1 MALYNN
7 GYPVTYQQYYPQYQQ
22 PMYQQPIQ
30 TQQVPTVPQS
40 QNTQQSGNGILWV
53 QGESAARSYNVAPG
67 MSVMLMD
74 SDSNTF
80 FIKSADASG
89 MPLPLRIF
97 DYTERTQQTQPH
109 SPITEQSVPQP
120 EIDLSGYVTRDEFEK
135 RISELSQ
142 KPQTATVKKVGKTDG

>member
-7 GYPVTYQQYYPQYQQ
+7 GYPATYQQYYPQYQQ
-22 PMYQQPIQ
+22 PVYQQPMQ
-30 TQQVPTVPQS
+30 TQQIQAVPQS

-53 QGESAARSYNVAPG
+53 QGESSARSYNVAPG

-97 DYTERTQQTQPH
+97 DYTERTQQAQQH
-109 SPITEQSVPQP
+109 SPISEHPNPQS
-120 EIDLSGYVTRDEFEK
+120 EIDLSGYVTREEFEK
-135 RISELSQ
+135 RIAELSV
-142 KPQTATVKKVGKTDG
+142 PKKTSTSTQRKDG

>member
-1 MALYNN
+1 MAMYNN

-22 PMYQQPIQ
+22 PVYQQPVQ
-30 TQQVPTVPQS
+30 TQQMPTVPQV
-40 QNTQQSGNGILWV
+40 QNTQQSGSGILWV

-97 DYTERTQQTQPH
+97 DYTERTQQSQQH
-109 SPITEQSVPQP
+109 SPIVDQSQNMQ
-120 EIDLSGYVTRDEFEK
+120 EIDMSEYVTREEFEQ
-135 RISELSQ
+135 RISELSH
-142 KPQTATVKKVGKTDG
+142 KPSTTAVKKVGKTDG